1 MEGKVLIVSGGGHLL
16 LGVATLNL
24 LREIAESDEQI
35 VWRGGVEQ
43 AQCKGRL
50 EEFELRAL
58 KFEALD
64 AGVRVPSKPLSRG
77 EKHWRKRQR
86 GW

>member
-1 MEGKVLIVSGGGHLL
+1 MEGKVLIVSGGRSLL

-24 LREIAESDEQI
+24 LREIAESENQREWQGD
-35 VWRGGVEQ
+35 VEQ
-43 AQCKGRL
+43 AQCIGRL
-50 EEFELRAL
+50 EEFELRPL
-58 KFEALD
+58 KFTALD